1 VTQSKL
7 AKFEILPDD
16 VENSVYTNDKAI
28 NIITMPQKLEQIAV
42 DGEDMY
48 IIFESAGYA
57 YRYYSYPSID
67 RVIQLKVN
75 DVGNYKG
82 SR

>member
-1 VTQSKL
+1 
-7 AKFEILPDD
+7 
-16 VENSVYTNDKAI
+16 
-28 NIITMPQKLEQIAV
+28 
-42 DGEDMY
+42 MY